1 MGDELRPACYRSGMT
16 DPLSAFLD
24 ALAPHLPAHA
34 IVTDHDAIEPWLVDW
49 RGRYRGRAAVLVEP
63 RTTEQVAA
71 VVRAAAEHLVPLV
84 PQGGNTG
91 MVGGATPGMEGGAA
105 ILSLRRMNRI
115 RSVDADAN
123 MAVAEAGV
131 ILQTLNDAALATG
144 RRFPLTLGARGSA
157 TIGGLVSTN
166 AGGTQ
171 VLRFGTM
178 RGLVAGVEAVMA
190 DGTVHHGLAA
200 LPKDNR
206 GYNLDQLLIGAEGT
220 LGVVTAA
227 ALRLVPAVAARGVA
241 WVGVSSPEV
250 ALALLRRLQA
260 QTDAVESFEILPAES
275 LRAVLAHVPGAR
287 APLNGEHPWHVLI
300 EATAPDELGERP
312 DALLERLL
320 ADALASGLGD
330 DAVLAASEAQADA
343 FWRIRDS
350 ISEAERAQGPATQH
364 DISVPVAAMPRFMI
378 EAAAACEAR
387 FPGTHASGFGHL
399 GDGNV
404 HFHVRA
410 PAGAEAERWYEEAA
424 PVVTRFV
431 HDLVTAAGGSI
442 SAEHGIGQ
450 MKRDELARLLP
461 PARLGAMRAI
471 KAALDPLGIMNP
483 GKLVPPAPA
492 PEGLVALAHVADGK

>member
-1 MGDELRPACYRSGMT
+1 MT
-16 DPLSAFLD
+16 VTAFLD
-24 ALAPHLPAHA
+24 ALRPRLPERAV
-34 IVTDHDAIEPWLVDW
+34 VTDPEMIAPWLVDW
-49 RGRYRGRAAVLVEP
+49 RGRYRGEASVMVEP
-63 RTTEQVAA
+63 ATIAEVQA
-71 VVRAAAEHLVPLV
+71 VVHAAAGTGTPLV

-91 MVGGATPGMEGGAA
+91 MVGGATPPGGGGAA
-105 ILSLRRMNRI
+105 ILSLRRLNRV

-123 MAVAEAGV
+123 LAVAEAGV
-131 ILQTLNDAALATG
+131 VLQTLNDAALARG

-190 DGTVHHGLAA
+190 DGTVHDGLSA

-206 GYNLDQLLIGAEGT
+206 GYSLDQLLVGAEGT

-241 WVGVSSPEV
+241 WVGVASPQA
-250 ALALLRRLQA
+250 ALTLLRRLQA
-260 QTDAVESFEILPAES
+260 HTDALESFELLPDES
-275 LRAVLAHVPGAR
+275 LRAVLAHLPAAR
-287 APLNGEHPWHVLI
+287 APLAGAHRWHVLV
-300 EATAPDELGERP
+300 EATAPDLDGEGP
-312 DALLERLL
+312 AALLERLL
-320 ADALASGLGD
+320 GDALEAGLAE
-330 DAVLAASEAQADA
+330 DAVVAASEAQADA
-343 FWRIRDS
+343 FWTIRDS
-350 ISEAERAQGPATQH
+350 ISAAERAQGAATQH
-364 DISVPVAAMPRFMI
+364 DISVPVAAMPRFMG

-387 FPGTHASGFGHL
+387 FPGVHASGFGHL

-410 PAGAEAERWYEEAA
+410 PGGTDPARWYAEDA

-450 MKRDELARLLP
+450 MKRDELSRLLP
-461 PARLGAMRAI
+461 PARANAMRAI
-471 KAALDPLGIMNP
+471 KAALDPLGILNP
-483 GKLVPPAPA
+483 GKLVPLAPTQG
-492 PEGLVALAHVADGK
+492 PT